1 MIENIDNLLDYFA
14 ALNILKSLYED
25 GIMSFELFD
34 KMNRNIAGRLK
45 VEPITNFSH
54 IRQNEK
60 NTVR

>member
-14 ALNILKSLYED
+14 ALNIIKSLYED
-25 GIMSFELFD
+25 SVMSYELFD
-34 KMNRNIAGRLK
+34 RINRNIAGHLK

-54 IRQNEK
+54 IRQNEN